1 MSAGG
6 KSCLLFM
13 HGSGSCGQD
22 IAGYLDNIT
31 LADHDYNTFR
41 DIAQSLSID
50 IITPTSDVRRYTPM
64 GGERCNVWFDRT
76 ASFIREGMN
85 DTEDFEGAERSI
97 NQILAKVQQIQHKY
111 EHIFIG
117 GFSMGGCLALHAL
130 RKSLPENTRGIFSLG
145 SFVVQSSAVVV
156 GELDPRA
163 TTTPLLMM
171 HGEFLAIWYNMY
183 NVYIIA
189 FALSLQDVS

>member
-1 MSAGG
+1 MSAG

-22 IAGYLDNIT
+22 ITGYLDSIT
-31 LADHDYNTFR
+31 LADHGYNTFR
-41 DIAQSLSID
+41 DVAQSLSID
-50 IITPTSDVRRYTPM
+50 IIAPTSDARRYTPM

-76 ASFIREGMN
+76 AFFIREGMA

-97 NQILAKVQQIQHKY
+97 NQILAKLQQIQHKY

-130 RKSLPENTRGIFSLG
+130 RKSLPVNTRGIFSLG

-156 GELDPRA
+156 GDLDRSA
-163 TTTPLLMM
+163 SDIPLLMM
-171 HGEFLAIWYNMY
+171 HGEILAIGYT
-183 NVYIIA
+183 V
-189 FALSLQDVS
+189 